1 MKGSHIKGVSIKSE
15 HATRVSEGINK
26 EKKSQCSEARNTN

>member
-15 HATRVSEGINK
+15 HATCVSEGINK